1 MDEYKTTK
9 VMEGIPSEQELYKNA
24 SFNKKENRDNMD
36 DVQKLQQQYIL
47 KSFKIC

>member
-9 VMEGIPSEQELYKNA
+9 EWNRYSFKQELYKNA

-47 KSFKIC
+47 KEF